1 VDRDLPDRAAGVH
14 ADPRASSI
22 SPTTSAQGSY
32 FMAWFGTL
40 VAVNL
45 QTSFMTPP
53 FGATLFYL
61 KGTVPPGITMSDV
74 YRAMWPF
81 VAIQVVG
88 LVLCMAFPEIVLW
101 LPRIAGLLE

>member
-1 VDRDLPDRAAGVH
+1 VFTPILTKLDF
-14 ADPRASSI
+14 ADHLGQASF
-22 SPTTSAQGSY
+22 

-61 KGTVPPGITMSDV
+61 KGTVPPGISMSDV
-74 YRAMWPF
+74 YRGMWPF
-81 VAIQVVG
+81 VAIQIIG
-88 LVLCMAFPEIVLW
+88 LILCIAFPELVLW
-101 LPRIAGLLE
+101 LPRKAGMLD